1 MEYSIRRNRDDQW
14 AMPQPHQHDCL
25 EVLLSLTE
33 GGSFF
38 LMDNRYSL
46 QKGTLIVLQDHVLH
60 RSVAV
65 DGDYERYVLHI
76 PRQTLEEASS
86 EKTDFLS
93 VIKGNHC
100 LQLDDTAFR
109 QIQSLMEQCHASSDE
124 FGEDV
129 LQNCAFFSLLVM
141 LGRLLSETTLFSV
154 PKDGLSASV
163 RQAVDWINGHL
174 SEGLSL
180 ETLAEHCYVTKY
192 HLCRLFKA
200 ETGFTVVEYIIRQR
214 LLRAAT
220 LLRAGESVQKAG
232 EEAGFQNYNHFI
244 RTFSRLMG
252 ISPGR
257 YQRQHRASHTGAASG
272 TDA

>member
-1 MEYSIRRNRDDQW
+1 MEYSIRRKRDDQW

-25 EVLLSLTE
+25 ELLLSITE

-38 LMDNRYSL
+38 LIDNRYPL

-60 RSVAV
+60 RSVTAS
-65 DGDYERYVLHI
+65 GDYERYVLHI
-76 PRQTLEEASS
+76 PRQTLEEASTG
-86 EKTDFLS
+86 KTDFLS

-100 LQLDDTAFR
+100 LQLDDFTFR
-109 QIQSLMEQCHASSDE
+109 QIQSLVEQCYVSSDE
-124 FGEDV
+124 FGVDV

-174 SEGLSL
+174 SEDLSL
-180 ETLAEHCYVTKY
+180 ETLTEHCYVTKY
-192 HLCRLFKA
+192 HLCRLFKM

-214 LLRAAT
+214 LQRAAS
-220 LLRAGESVQKAG
+220 LLRGGESVQKAG

-257 YQRQHRASHTGAASG
+257 YQRQHRTSHTSAAFR